1 MANLS
6 EILESHAITNK
17 RDPAPQ
23 ERIKLRRSGMTN
35 LKEVFGS
42 HVFSDKVMKERLPKE
57 IYRAIRK
64 TIEGG
69 APLTLEVANVV
80 ANAMKDWAIEKG
92 ATHYTHWFQPLTGLT
107 AEKHDSFISPT
118 SDGGV
123 VMEFSGKQLI
133 QGEPDA
139 SSFPS
144 GGLRA
149 TFEARGYTAWD
160 CTSPAF
166 LKTDDAGNVTLT
178 IPTAFCSYT
187 GDALDKK
194 TPLLRSMEAVSRQ
207 AIRVLRALGN
217 DTSRRVAS
225 TVGPEQEYFL
235 IDKSYYEQRLDL
247 ITSGRTLFGAPSPKG
262 QELED
267 QYFGAIKDRVSKFM
281 KDLDTELWE
290 MGVLAKTKHNEVA
303 PAQFEMAPIFSTTN
317 IAADHNQ
324 LVMESLK
331 KVALRHGLVCLLNEK
346 PYAGVN
352 GSGKH
357 NNWSLATD
365 DGQNLLEPGQTPHDN
380 EQFLLFLSAVITAV
394 DKHADKLRAGAANPG
409 NDLRL
414 GANEAP
420 PAIISV
426 FMGEE
431 LTDILETL
439 AKGKKASSRGQ
450 HYLNIGVDSLPS
462 LPKDNTDRNRT
473 SPFAFT
479 GNKFEFRMV
488 PSSAS
493 ISGPNTVLNTI
504 VAESLDEIA
513 TRLEKAKDK
522 NKEAAAIVKEAV
534 NKHGRIIFNGN
545 NYSPDWVKEA
555 KKRGL
560 PNITSTVEALGAMAN
575 QSAIKLFEKYKVLS
589 ETELHS
595 RYEIYLEGYAKHIN
609 IEALTSIDMVKKLYI
624 PAAIKFASELAENI
638 LKLKSAG
645 AKAPVQKALLAD
657 VSDLLESASKKLAK
671 LEAETKK
678 AQGISEAHH
687 KAEAYRDKV
696 FTAQADLRQDIDAL
710 EQIVPARE
718 WPVPSYADMLFKL

>member
-1 MANLS
+1 MAD
-6 EILESHAITNK
+6 IT
-17 RDPAPQ
+17 
-23 ERIKLRRSGMTN
+23 
-35 LKEVFGS
+35 EVFGS
-42 HVFSDKVMKERLPKE
+42 NVFNDKIMKERLPKE
-57 IYRAIRK
+57 TYKALRK
-64 TIEGG
+64 TIESG
-69 APLTLEVANVV
+69 APLTLDVANVV
-80 ANAMKDWAIEKG
+80 ANALKDWAIEKG
-92 ATHYTHWFQPLTGLT
+92 ATHYTHWFQPLTGKT
-107 AEKHDSFISPT
+107 AEKHDAFIAPT
-118 SDGGV
+118 ADGGV
-123 VMEFSGKQLI
+123 IMEFSGKQLI

-160 CTSPAF
+160 CTSAAF
-166 LKTDDAGNVTLT
+166 LKTDDAGNATLT

-187 GDALDKK
+187 GEALDKK
-194 TPLLRSMEAVSRQ
+194 TPLLRSMEAVSKQ
-207 AIRVLRALGN
+207 ALRVLRALGN
-217 DTSRRVAS
+217 KVATRVAS

-235 IDKSYYEQRLDL
+235 IDKKFYDQRLDL
-247 ITSGRTLFGAPSPKG
+247 LTSGRTLFGAPAPKG

-281 KDLDTELWE
+281 KDLDDELWK

-324 LVMESLK
+324 LVMETLQ
-331 KVALRHGLVCLLNEK
+331 KVAIRHGLVCLLYEK

-365 DGQNLLEPGQTPHDN
+365 DGVNLLEPGNTPHDN
-380 EQFLLFLSAVITAV
+380 EQFLLFLSSVLIAV
-394 DKHADKLRAGAANPG
+394 DRHADKLRAGAANPG

-420 PAIISV
+420 PAIISI

-431 LTDILETL
+431 LTDILTPL
-439 AKGKKASSRGQ
+439 AQGKKAKSKGQ
-450 HYLNIGVDSLPS
+450 HFLNIGVDSLPS

-504 VAESLDEIA
+504 VAEALDEIA
-513 TRLEKAKDK
+513 TRLEKAKDI
-522 NKEAAAIVKEAV
+522 NKEAAAIVRDAV
-534 NKHGRIIFNGN
+534 NEHGRVIFNGN
-545 NYSPDWVKEA
+545 NYSEDWVKEA

-560 PNITSTVEALGAMAN
+560 PNIRSTVEALGYMAN
-575 QSAIKLFEKYKVLS
+575 ASAVKLFEKYKVLS
-589 ETELHS
+589 KEELHS
-595 RYEIYLEGYAKHIN
+595 RYEIYLEQYAKHIN
-609 IEALTSIDMVKKLYI
+609 IEAQAAIDMVKRLYI
-624 PAAIKFASELAENI
+624 PAVIHFTAGLAEAVAKLKAAGASATVQKELLEKASEL
-638 LKLKSAG
+638 L
-645 AKAPVQKALLAD
+645 Q
-657 VSDLLESASKKLAK
+657 SASKKLAK

-678 AQGISEAHH
+678 AQAISETHER
-687 KAEAYRDKV
+687 AEVYRDRV
-696 FTAQADLRQDIDAL
+696 FTAQAELRKDIDAL
-710 EQIVPARE
+710 EQIVSADL
-718 WPVPSYADMLFKL
+718 WPVPTYADMLFKL

>member
-1 MANLS
+1 MSAIDSLSSLFSESAVFERKFPKNNSKIDVTEIFGAN
-6 EILESHAITNK
+6 
-17 RDPAPQ
+17 
-23 ERIKLRRSGMTN
+23 
-35 LKEVFGS
+35 
-42 HVFSDKVMKERLPKE
+42 VFSDKVMKERLPKDTYKALKKVTE
-57 IYRAIRK
+57 Q
-64 TIEGG
+64 G

-92 ATHYTHWFQPLTGLT
+92 ATHYTHWFQPLTGRT

-166 LKTDDAGNVTLT
+166 LKEDGGGNVTLC

-187 GDALDKK
+187 GGALDKK
-194 TPLLRSMEAVSRQ
+194 TPLLRSMEAVNKQS
-207 AIRVLRALGN
+207 IRVLRALGN
-217 DTSRRVAS
+217 RTSSRVTA

-235 IDKSYYEQRLDL
+235 IDKKAFDQRIDL
-247 ITSGRTLFGAPSPKG
+247 ITSGRTLFGAPAPKG

-267 QYFGAIKDRVSKFM
+267 QYFGAIKDRISAFM
-281 KDLDTELWE
+281 KDLDTELWK
-290 MGVLAKTKHNEVA
+290 MGVSAKTKHNEVA
-303 PAQFEMAPIFSTTN
+303 PAQFELAPIFSTTN

-324 LVMESLK
+324 LVMETMQ
-331 KVALRHGLVCLLNEK
+331 KVALRHDLVCLLHEK
-346 PYAGVN
+346 PFAGVN

-365 DGQNLLEPGQTPHDN
+365 DGINLLEPGKTPHDN
-380 EQFLLFLSAVITAV
+380 EQFLVFLAALITAV

-420 PAIISV
+420 PAIISI
-426 FMGEE
+426 FLGEE
-431 LTDILETL
+431 LTDIVENLG
-439 AKGKKASSRGQ
+439 KGKKASSKGQ
-450 HYLNIGVDSLPS
+450 HFLNIGVDTLPS

-493 ISGPNTVLNTI
+493 ISGPNTILNTI

-513 TRLEKAKDK
+513 TRLEKAKDI
-522 NKEAAAIVKEAV
+522 NKEAAAIIKDAII
-534 NKHGRIIFNGN
+534 KHGKIIFNGN
-545 NYSPDWVKEA
+545 NYSEDWVKEA
-555 KKRGL
+555 KKRGI
-560 PNITSTVEALGAMAN
+560 PNIKSTVDALGAMN
-575 QSAIKLFEKYKVLS
+575 TPETVKLFEKYKVLTK
-589 ETELHS
+589 EELHS
-595 RYEIYLEGYAKHIN
+595 RYEVYLEIYAKHIN
-609 IEALTSIDMVKKLYI
+609 IEAQASISMAKRQYI
-624 PAAIKFASELAENI
+624 PAVSKFAGCLADTI
-638 LKLKSAG
+638 AKLKAAG
-645 AKAPVQKALLAD
+645 ASSTVQKEHLTKVTGLLA
-657 VSDLLESASKKLAK
+657 SAVEKLGE
-671 LEAETKK
+671 LEAALKK
-678 AQGISEAHH
+678 AQGISEAHA
-687 KAEAYRDKV
+687 KAVAYRDKV
-696 FTAQADLRQDIDAL
+696 FVAQAAFRADIDAL
-710 EQIVPARE
+710 EAITPAE
-718 WPVPSYADMLFKL
+718 FWPVPTYAEMLFGL